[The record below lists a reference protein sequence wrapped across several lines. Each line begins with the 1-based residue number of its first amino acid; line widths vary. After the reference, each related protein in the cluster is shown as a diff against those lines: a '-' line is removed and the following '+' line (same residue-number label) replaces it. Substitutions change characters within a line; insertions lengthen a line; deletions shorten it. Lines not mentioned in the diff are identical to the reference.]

1 MAERRRL
8 AHDERRESILAAAR
22 ESFSRRPY
30 GEVSV
35 AQIAAAA
42 GVSPPLIMFYYG
54 SKRYLYVEV
63 IRAAVAEIIEGL
75 QAIPAPLPRDRLHA
89 GTRFYAS
96 YALAHGA
103 GFLSLLRGGAEASM
117 PEASGLVETL
127 RAQVTAQIVE
137 DVNTAAGFG
146 SGSGDEA
153 EQIRLRIAVRGCL
166 GFVDTVVA
174 TWLSLPDEQRAH
186 LDPDLIA
193 TLSVGAFTGALAAV
207 IPSMPP
213 GTPSPP
219 DPADC

>member
-8 AHDERRESILAAAR
+8 THDERREAILAVAR

-35 AQIAAAA
+35 ADIAAAA
-42 GVSPPLIMFYYG
+42 GVSPPLIVFYYG
-54 SKRYLYVEV
+54 SKRALYVEV
-63 IRAAVAEIIEGL
+63 IRAVVTAIIEGL
-75 QAIPAPLPRDRLHA
+75 QTIPAPPSLDRLHA
-89 GTRFYAS
+89 GARFYAA
-96 YALAHGA
+96 YALAHGT

-117 PEASGLVETL
+117 PEASELVETL

-137 DVNTAAGFG
+137 DVNTAAA
-146 SGSGDEA
+146 SESCDET
-153 EQIRLRIAVRGCL
+153 EQIRLRIAVRGYL

-186 LDPDLIA
+186 LDPDTIA

-207 IPSMPP
+207 MPSMPP
-213 GTPSPP
+213 GTPAPP
-219 DPADC
+219 DPAGC